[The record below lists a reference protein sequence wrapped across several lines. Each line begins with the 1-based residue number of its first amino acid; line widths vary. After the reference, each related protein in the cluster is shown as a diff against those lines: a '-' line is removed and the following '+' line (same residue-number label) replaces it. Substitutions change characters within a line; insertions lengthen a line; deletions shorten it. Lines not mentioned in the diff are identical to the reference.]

1 MEKYELYGTT
11 LRRLRRSLGLTQ
23 QELGEKCG
31 LSASGIGML
40 ERGLRLPSAK
50 AERRLR
56 ALLPELP
63 TRPKKPVRR
72 ADLLTV
78 LRQG

>member
-1 MEKYELYGTT
+1 MEKHELYSTT

-23 QELGEKCG
+23 QELGKKCG

-63 TRPKKPVRR
+63 PRPKKPVRGVE
-72 ADLLTV
+72 LLTL